1 MLHRIIAVACIGWAA
16 SAQSQTVFKEGP
28 YTAAVWDTPVGDQI
42 NIPPKGPY
50 WGGPLTFNAEDL
62 TYSREGRVFTNAS
75 NFGLAT
81 IPANREQYANRAL
94 PFGPS
99 CNQTESLSA
108 MQMRGIEILHARA
121 EPSLGGAVWHYDY
134 QMDANDVVVSA
145 PYPSSFSQ
153 AVNIHGLLFAYCKTG
168 DKRHLE
174 LAEKAGNALITQMS
188 VGGVLNGDWFE
199 EAPGVTGFTPYIL
212 NGHLYSVSVLYEL
225 ADATKAARFRQ
236 AADQGAKAFDQ
247 WWPHFDSGYWTRYDM
262 RPRSAMITAA
272 VLPVDGA
279 TVQKIT
285 LTSGDSKYTVC
296 ADSCTAKIGGGPNG
310 AYWVSA
316 NLPSLWRY
324 WRGDEVSIKVE
335 HTGGSVK
342 IYSGAARQDR
352 KEFFLTA
359 HASEAIIRTPDL
371 GWSTLD
377 IGYQQWHAFL
387 VEQIWKRTGNPEQFV
402 TAARWQ
408 NYLRWFHDDKS
419 TEYFQDRIFD
429 VKKDKNADESIAS
442 CLTGINPLD
451 VGYKPDGFPAC
462 AGDNLA
468 YFQERLGIP
477 KSMR

>member
-1 MLHRIIAVACIGWAA
+1 MLHRIFVSACIGLA
-16 SAQSQTVFKEGP
+16 STAHSQTVFKEGP
-28 YTAAVWDTPVGDQI
+28 YNATVWATPVGEQVR
-42 NIPPKGPY
+42 IPPKGDY
-50 WGGPLTFNAEDL
+50 WSGPLTFNSGDL
-62 TYSREGRVFTNAS
+62 TYSRNGKVFTNAS
-75 NFGLAT
+75 NFGLVT
-81 IPANREQYANRAL
+81 IPANRERYENRSL
-94 PFGPS
+94 PLGRD
-99 CNQTESLSA
+99 CNQGEPISA
-108 MQMRGIEILHARA
+108 MQERGIQELHEQAK
-121 EPSLGGAVWHYDY
+121 PFLNGAIWTYDY

-188 VGGVLNGDWFE
+188 VGGMLNGDWFE

-225 ADATKAARFRQ
+225 ADATKATRFRQ

-247 WWPHFDSGYWTRYDM
+247 WWTHFDSGYWTRYDM

-285 LTSGDSKYTVC
+285 LTSGDSRYTVC
-296 ADSCTAKIGGGPNG
+296 ADSCTAKIGVGPNG

-359 HASEAIIRTPDL
+359 HASEATIRTPDL

-377 IGYQQWHAFL
+377 VGYQQWHAFL

-408 NYLRWFHDDKS
+408 NYLRWFNGDMS
-419 TEYFQDRIFD
+419 TEYFRERIFD
-429 VKKDKNADESIAS
+429 VKKDEKADAVIAA
-442 CLTGINPLD
+442 CLKGLNPLD
-451 VGYKPDGFPAC
+451 VGYAPDGFASC
-462 AGDNLA
+462 AGDSLP
-468 YFQERLGIP
+468 YFQDRLGIP
-477 KSMR
+477 KEKR